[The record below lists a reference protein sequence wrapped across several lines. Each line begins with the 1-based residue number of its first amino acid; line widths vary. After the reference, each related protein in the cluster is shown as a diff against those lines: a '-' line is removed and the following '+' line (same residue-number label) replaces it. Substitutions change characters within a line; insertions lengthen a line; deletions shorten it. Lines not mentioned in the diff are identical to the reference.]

1 MSNDTIKCFKFDDK
15 IFLITEEEA
24 KQNGYASAMENAN
37 YHFDLPDGAW
47 FGNRDDKSIKPNHWE
62 WIRGNFWD

>member
-1 MSNDTIKCFKFDDK
+1 MSNDTVKCFKFDDK

-47 FGNRDDKSIKPNHWE
+47 FGNRDDKNIKPNHWE

>member
-1 MSNDTIKCFKFDDK
+1 
-15 IFLITEEEA
+15 
-24 KQNGYASAMENAN
+24 MENAN

-47 FGNRDDKSIKPNHWE
+47 FGNRDDKNIKPNHWE